1 VKGAYHAY
9 APLLVMVASAD
20 EEVSPKI
27 CASFARRAKAAG
39 WTRQQ
44 ARATGL
50 KFDNNE
56 WGDLAG

>member
-1 VKGAYHAY
+1 MQDA
-9 APLLVMVASAD
+9 L
-20 EEVSPKI
+20 
-27 CASFARRAKAAG
+27 RRAKAAG